1 MQFSDKLKEL
11 RKSKNT
17 TQEELAN
24 NIFISRSVIAKYE
37 SGFANPTK
45 ENLEKIGNYFN
56 VPLSYFIDD
65 KNHKKTKIRNIES
78 YALLSFFLAFN
89 VFVFFFLL

>member
-11 RKSKNT
+11 RKSKNI
-17 TQEELAN
+17 TQEEFAN
-24 NIFISRSVIAKYE
+24 KIFISRSVIAKYE
-37 SGFANPTK
+37 SGFANLTK

-65 KNHKKTKIRNIES
+65 KNRKETKIRNIKD
-78 YALLSFFLAFN
+78 
-89 VFVFFFLL
+89 

>member
-11 RKSKNT
+11 RKSKNI

-37 SGFANPTK
+37 SGLTNPTK
-45 ENLEKIGNYFN
+45 
-56 VPLSYFIDD
+56 
-65 KNHKKTKIRNIES
+65 
-78 YALLSFFLAFN
+78 
-89 VFVFFFLL
+89 